1 MGLTTVCWGDSCTG
15 GRLTGG
21 EEVEEVPFV
30 NPFTYHTAMRIMGI
44 KEGTLKKID
53 KGLPTSPLLLGFR
66 GILSH
71 PGIWRPA
78 AKRSHL
84 QVLCHR
90 EEGAE
95 LCLGNVDLSVVH
107 EVEDGEDALVLDA
120 LQVEQGVAVRVPL
133 QHCTEERGAGGENHL
148 RF

>member
-1 MGLTTVCWGDSCTG
+1 MVSLAVKC
-15 GRLTGG
+15 
-21 EEVEEVPFV
+21 PYF
-30 NPFTYHTAMRIMGI
+30 FTPSLI
-44 KEGTLKKID
+44 
-53 KGLPTSPLLLGFR
+53 PS
-66 GILSH
+66 
-71 PGIWRPA
+71 GIWRPA

-95 LCLGNVDLSVVH
+95 LCLSNVDLSVVH

-133 QHCTEERGAGGENHL
+133 QHCAEERGAGRENHL